1 MGTAIVGGT
10 ILAAMGFVVRSM
22 VNDRKKGGCHG
33 GCSGCGGGSR
43 RRSRHSA
50 AASGEGGG
58 QQAGRAEGSQSRAHE
73 ADCAGG

>member
-33 GCSGCGGGSR
+33 GCSGCP
-43 RRSRHSA
+43 
-50 AASGEGGG
+50 
-58 QQAGRAEGSQSRAHE
+58 SQGACSVEPLNLVNIEKRK
-73 ADCAGG
+73 

>member
-33 GCSGCGGGSR
+33 GCSGCPSQR
-43 RRSRHSA
+43 TCSVEPLNLVNIEKRS
-50 AASGEGGG
+50 
-58 QQAGRAEGSQSRAHE
+58 
-73 ADCAGG
+73 